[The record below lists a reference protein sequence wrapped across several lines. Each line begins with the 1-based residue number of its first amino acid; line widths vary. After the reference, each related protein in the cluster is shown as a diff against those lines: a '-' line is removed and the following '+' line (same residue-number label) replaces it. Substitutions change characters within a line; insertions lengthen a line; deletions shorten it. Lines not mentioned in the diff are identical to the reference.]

1 MSARLL
7 SVCLLLLIGTAPV
20 HADQADTLV
29 IGNDLAEI
37 AAQLQ
42 ATSRLVGR
50 DDSSHYPPEVA
61 RLPSVGYLRQL
72 SSEGILSLHPRR
84 VVLSDAARPAV
95 VLRQLDT
102 VGVEVIE
109 VPRGK
114 RIADI
119 PRKIEQVA
127 KAFDR
132 ETLSQPLVAE
142 QQRLAAELAALAPL
156 KGPRALFI
164 FNRAGM
170 IPLIM
175 GRGTEAHAALE
186 QAGIENCAPFS
197 AYKQVAAEAM
207 VSLAPDFVI
216 ISRAGLQALG
226 GEDNLWKLGGLALT
240 PAGQHRRLVQVDD
253 QALLNLGPRT
263 VAAMLQLRRDAGAL
277 FP

>member
-7 SVCLLLLIGTAPV
+7 SFCLLLFIGSAQAQV
-20 HADQADTLV
+20 EQADTLV

-37 AAQLQ
+37 VAQLQ
-42 ATSRLVGR
+42 ATSRLLGR

-72 SSEGILSLHPRR
+72 SSEGILSLHPQR

-95 VLRQLDT
+95 VVRQLTT
-102 VGVEVIE
+102 VGIEVIH

-119 PRKIEQVA
+119 PGKIEQVA
-127 KAFDR
+127 KVFNRQA
-132 ETLSQPLVAE
+132 LGVPLIEE
-142 QQRLAAELAALAPL
+142 QRRLADELAALAPL
-156 KGPRALFI
+156 KGPKALFI

-170 IPLIM
+170 TPLIM

-186 QAGIENCAPFS
+186 QAGIDNCAPFT

-240 PAGQHRRLVQVDD
+240 PAGQHRRVVQVDD

-277 FP
+277 FL

>member
-1 MSARLL
+1 MSCRLL
-7 SVCLLLLIGTAPV
+7 SFCLLLFIGSAQAQV
-20 HADQADTLV
+20 EQADTLV

-37 AAQLQ
+37 VAQLQ

-95 VLRQLDT
+95 VVRQLST
-102 VGVEVIE
+102 VGVEVVH

-127 KAFDR
+127 RVFDR
-132 ETLSQPLVAE
+132 QAQSVPLIEE
-142 QQRLAAELAALAPL
+142 QRRLAAELAALAPL
-156 KGPRALFI
+156 KGPKALFI

-170 IPLIM
+170 SPLIM

-186 QAGIENCAPFS
+186 QAGIDNCAPFT

-207 VSLAPDFVI
+207 VALAPDLVI
-216 ISRAGLQALG
+216 ISRAGLEALG